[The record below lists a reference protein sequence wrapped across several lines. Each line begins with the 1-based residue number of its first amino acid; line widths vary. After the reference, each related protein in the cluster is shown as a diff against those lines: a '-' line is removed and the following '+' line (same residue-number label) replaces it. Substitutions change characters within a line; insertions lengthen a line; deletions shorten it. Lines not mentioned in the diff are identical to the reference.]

1 LAAWTLRPSPRGVL
15 VADGAGDGPRVA
27 LQAAPDP
34 MLRWLWGRAGDDVL
48 KVTGDPAW
56 AAYLRRMMAEITQ

>member
-1 LAAWTLRPSPRGVL
+1 VL

-27 LQAAPDP
+27 LQAATDP
-34 MLRWLWGRAGDDVL
+34 MLRWLWGRAGDEAV